1 MFRLIRILLLLF
13 VLLNTF
19 APLPVAASP
28 YLQTPTPPNPIVARY
43 LSSLTPEERVGQLFV
58 VTFNGTATNEN
69 SAIYDLITRY
79 HIGGVVLQSANDNF
93 ADGEAFKSQ
102 LLTLTSNIQSI
113 ATLGTASQRSAATAT
128 PARPNFPTEVAP
140 IKQYIPLL
148 IAMQYEGDISSAS
161 LLMSSSGM
169 TPLPSS
175 MGIGATWNPTHAETI
190 GKIVGQEFSA
200 LGLNFLIGPTL
211 DVIDSPQP
219 ASAADL
225 GARAFGGDPYWVGV
239 MGRSFIKGVHG
250 GSNGRIAV
258 ISRHFPGYG
267 ASDRSLDE
275 QVPTVSKSLQQ
286 LTAIDLQPFFAVTKG
301 NSSNVTDALL
311 VSHIRYRGFQG
322 NIRDTTR
329 PISFD
334 QQALS
339 VLLASPELS
348 TWRAGGGVTMSDSLG
363 VRAVRRLYD
372 VTERTFPAFT
382 IARDA
387 FLAGN
392 DLLYLSQFGLDPQKD
407 QADTIKA
414 VLTQFVQKYRED
426 PAFAA
431 RVDESVTRII
441 ALKLKLYSN
450 NFNIDTVLPSAN
462 LSAIGASSQTTFTV
476 VRDAVTLVSPTQ
488 TELADRLPAPPNTT
502 QRIAFFSDVRTTK
515 QCAACPVRPIVATDA
530 LQQAILRLYGP
541 QGTREIFGAN
551 LTSFAFTDLINY
563 LDGKKLPAATPTPV
577 GETGTVT
584 PPTPPDVGETITR
597 ADWLVFS
604 MLDVKPTSP
613 PSNALVRILS
623 ERPDLIKGKR
633 VIVFAFDAPYYLD
646 TTAVAQLTAY
656 YALYSRT
663 PISIEVAARVL
674 FQEITPIGFSPV
686 SISAVGYNLIEA
698 TQPDPKQ
705 VIKLFTDVVQP
716 EFTVTP
722 TPVPRSTAT
731 PVPFAL
737 NSVVGLRTGVIVD
750 RKGHQVPDGTVVK
763 FYATY
768 VSEGLTVLIS
778 EATTSDGV
786 ARAGL
791 RLDRSGLINVTAIS
805 EPALVS
811 FTLQF
816 NTQQPAPPRVIT
828 PTPEPSSTP
837 RFTDI
842 PVATATSS
850 ARRTPTPEPAKPE
863 GTVQGSDLLVA
874 LFALIV
880 IGGFG
885 WVNMRGRADP
895 ISTGVKL
902 ILIVAIAI
910 WGSYDY
916 YALGLP
922 GASLLYGF
930 GSWAVAVTVWGGGLI
945 GLGIGW
951 FVLRERK

>member
-1 MFRLIRILLLLF
+1 MSRFIRILLLLF
-13 VLLNTF
+13 VLLNTS

-28 YLQTPTPPNPIVARY
+28 YLQTPTPPNPVVARF
-43 LSSLTPEERVGQLFV
+43 LSSLTPEEKVGQLFV
-58 VTFNGTATNEN
+58 ITFNGTATDEN

-79 HIGGVVLQSANDNF
+79 HVGGVMLQSANDNF
-93 ADGEAFKSQ
+93 ADGETFKPQ
-102 LLTLTSNIQSI
+102 LLTLTSNLQSI
-113 ATLGTASQRSAATAT
+113 ATLGTASQRRAATPT

-140 IKQYIPLL
+140 SKQYIPLL
-148 IAMQYEGDISSAS
+148 IAMQYEGDISSTS
-161 LLMSSSGM
+161 LMMSSSGM

-175 MGIGATWNPTHAETI
+175 MGIGATWNAAHAETI

-219 ASAADL
+219 TGSADL

-239 MGRSFIKGVHG
+239 MGKSFITGVHG

-301 NSSNVTDALL
+301 SASSTTDALL

-334 QQALS
+334 QQALG
-339 VLLASPELS
+339 VLLGSSELS
-348 TWRAGGGVTMSDSLG
+348 SWRAAGGVAMSDSLG
-363 VRAVRRLYD
+363 VRVVRRLYD
-372 VTERTFPAFT
+372 ATGRTFPAFT

-431 RVDESVTRII
+431 RVDESVARII
-441 ALKLKLYSN
+441 AMKLKLYSN
-450 NFNIDTVLPSAN
+450 SFNIDAVLPSAN
-462 LSAIGASSQTTFTV
+462 LSAIGANPQTTFNV

-488 TELADRLPAPPNTT
+488 TELADRLPAPPNTN
-502 QRIAFFSDVRTTK
+502 QRIALFTDVRTTK
-515 QCAACPVRPIVATDA
+515 QCATCPVRSIIATDA

-541 QGTREIFGAN
+541 QGTREISPTN
-551 LTSFAFTDLINY
+551 LTSFAFGDLVSY
-563 LDGKKLPAATPTPV
+563 LDGKKLPAANPTPAA
-577 GETGTVT
+577 GAAT

-604 MLDVKPTSP
+604 MLDVKPTSSS
-613 PSNALVRILS
+613 SNALVRILS

-646 TTAVAQLTAY
+646 TTSVAQLTAY
-656 YALYSRT
+656 YAVYSRT

-705 VIKLFTDVVQP
+705 VIKLFTDVLQP

-737 NSVVGLRTGVIVD
+737 NSVVGLRTGVILD

-791 RLDRSGLINVTAIS
+791 RLDRSGLINVSAIS
-805 EPALVS
+805 EPALAS

-828 PTPEPSSTP
+828 PTPEPSNTP
-837 RFTDI
+837 RFTDT
-842 PVATATSS
+842 PVVTATSS

-863 GTVQGSDLLVA
+863 GTVQGGDLLVA

-885 WVNMRGRADP
+885 WVSMRERGDP
-895 ISTGVKL
+895 ISAGVKL

-910 WGSYDY
+910 WGSYDF
-916 YALGLP
+916 YALNLP
-922 GASLLYGF
+922 GASMLYGL
-930 GSWAVAVTVWGGGLI
+930 GSWAVVFVVWGGGLI

-951 FVLRERK
+951 FLLKPSKS